1 MRLEAYPRAA
11 ERGLPWD
18 RLRGA
23 LSRVDLLLVVLLIMG
38 VLTALQ
44 PEFFLTRENLTNV
57 ARQISSNAILALGQF
72 VVVATAGI
80 DLSVGSVMGLC
91 MTVLAL
97 LVKAGWPAWA
107 SLPAAILLGA
117 AVGAA
122 NGLALTRLHLPH
134 PFIATLATLNVARG
148 VTYLL
153 SGGVPI
159 SGLTPEVRWLGS
171 ADLVLLEG
179 TRFATAL
186 PVSFLVVVA
195 LYAVG
200 TVFMRRTR
208 TGRHIYAVGGSPRAA
223 QYAGLPVGR
232 LLVLVYVLCGTM
244 AGVAGVLLAGRVN
257 SAYPTAGLGAELDSI
272 AAVIIGGASFFGG
285 RGTPGGVFLGAVI
298 MGLVRNG
305 LNLMNVSVFWQ
316 QVLIGVIILLAVYVD
331 VLRRRAARAEL

>member
-11 ERGLPWD
+11 ERGVPWD
-18 RLRGA
+18 RLRGV

-232 LLVLVYVLCGTM
+232 LLVLVYVLCGTL

-285 RGTPGGVFLGAVI
+285 RGTPGGVFLGAII

-331 VLRRRAARAEL
+331 VLRRRAAQAEL